1 VLTEQEEKMK
11 LSDSEKLILLML
23 SEVFQKLKV
32 EGSIDPALVKNAI
45 SLDHPWALK
54 WEYDRVS
61 ALSGK
66 NDPAESQAVDIL
78 NMWTLIE

>member
-1 VLTEQEEKMK
+1 MK
-11 LSDSEKLILLML
+11 LSDGEKLILLML
-23 SEVFQKLKV
+23 SEVFEKLKV

-45 SLDHPWALK
+45 SHDHPWALK

-66 NDPAESQAVDIL
+66 NNLRENQVVDIL

>member
-1 VLTEQEEKMK
+1 MVK
-11 LSDSEKLILLML
+11 KLILLML
-23 SEVFQKLKV
+23 SEVFEKLKV

-45 SLDHPWALK
+45 SHDHPWALK

-66 NDPAESQAVDIL
+66 NNLRENQAVDIL

>member
-1 VLTEQEEKMK
+1 MK
-11 LSDSEKLILLML
+11 LSDGEKLILLML
-23 SEVFQKLKV
+23 SEVFEKLKV

-45 SLDHPWALK
+45 SHDHPWALK

-66 NDPAESQAVDIL
+66 NNLRENQAVDIL